1 MFNEFSTK
9 FITLN
14 IDKKSILDFLNS
26 LDAFRRPERLRVFLI
41 QIQHFLNFHNMEKE
55 REKVKIFSDIN
66 TIIDEKIEYGDLK
79 NLNVNQIKERVEHIN
94 LNIINLV
101 LSKKDNQS

>member
-1 MFNEFSTK
+1 
-9 FITLN
+9 
-14 IDKKSILDFLNS
+14 
-26 LDAFRRPERLRVFLI
+26 
-41 QIQHFLNFHNMEKE
+41 MEKE

>member
-1 MFNEFSTK
+1 
-9 FITLN
+9 
-14 IDKKSILDFLNS
+14 
-26 LDAFRRPERLRVFLI
+26 
-41 QIQHFLNFHNMEKE
+41 MEKE

-79 NLNVNQIKERVEHIN
+79 NLNVNLIKERVEHIN

-101 LSKKDNQS
+101 LSKKNNQS